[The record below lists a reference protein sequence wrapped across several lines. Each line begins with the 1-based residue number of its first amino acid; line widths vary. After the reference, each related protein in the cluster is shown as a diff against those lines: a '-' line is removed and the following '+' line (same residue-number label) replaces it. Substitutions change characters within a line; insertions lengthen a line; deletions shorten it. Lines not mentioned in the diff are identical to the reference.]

1 MTQVVLEL
9 HLHQPWRLGRF
20 RYLDLGSGRSYFD
33 HARNLEIF
41 RTVADRSYRPTLDR
55 LLGLLDESDE
65 FRLSLS
71 VTGTFLEQA
80 RDAAP
85 DVVERLRALVG
96 TGRVGL
102 VAETYY
108 HSLAFLLPPPE
119 LREEVE
125 LHRELL
131 RQTFH
136 RDPRTLRMTELAYS
150 DSLARFAEAR
160 GFRAMLAE
168 GWPAI
173 LHGNSPTYR
182 YCAVTAP
189 TLTLL
194 MRHFPLS
201 DDIAFRFSARDWSEY
216 PLTSEKFAQWLA
228 STPGDFIGLF
238 MDFET
243 FGEHQPAE
251 SGILEFLTHLPDA
264 VRTHP
269 GLSWA
274 TVDEAAQG
282 PPRDTVASPTVVT
295 WADEQR
301 DLGAWL
307 GNDLQK
313 SAFEAAQKVGRL
325 VRLTEDPDLWT
336 DWRRLLTS
344 DHFYYMY
351 VGNNASDRRVHQ
363 YFSNYPNP
371 FDAYANYMN
380 ALTDLRR
387 RALAATGAPA

>member
-1 MTQVVLEL
+1 VTQIVLEL

-33 HARNLEIF
+33 IPRNLEIF
-41 RTVADRSYRPTLDR
+41 RRVADRSYRPVLDR
-55 LLGLLDESDE
+55 LLGLVDEHDE

-80 RDAAP
+80 REAAP
-85 DVVERLRALVG
+85 DVVERLQALVG

-102 VAETYY
+102 VAETYF

-119 LREEVE
+119 LHDQVE

-131 RQTFH
+131 RQTF
-136 RDPRTLRMTELAYS
+136 RQDPRTLRMTELAYS
-150 DSLARFAEAR
+150 DHLARFAEAR

-168 GWPAI
+168 GWPGI
-173 LHGNSPTYR
+173 LHGHSPTYR

-189 TLTLL
+189 TLTVL

-201 DDIAFRFSARDWSEY
+201 DDIAFRFSSRDWSEY
-216 PLTSEKFAQWLA
+216 PLTSEKFAGWLGA
-228 STPGDFIGLF
+228 TPGDFIGLF

-243 FGEHQPAE
+243 FGEHQPAD
-251 SGILEFLTHLPDA
+251 SGILEFLSALPAA
-264 VRTHP
+264 VRRHP
-269 GLSWA
+269 DLAWA

-282 PPRDTVASPTVVT
+282 PPRDTVASPEIVT
-295 WADEQR
+295 WADERR

-313 SAFEAAQKVGRL
+313 SALEAAKKVGRL
-325 VRLTEDPDLWT
+325 VRLAQDPELWT

-351 VGNNASDRRVHQ
+351 VGGNPADRRVHQ
-363 YFSNYPNP
+363 HFSNYPNP

-387 RALAATGAPA
+387 RALAASGHTE